1 MPQANSS
8 PTVNPDANLAPSIAA
23 GIVAGTP
30 AATAILSDDEYSKFL
45 LRHKNE
51 ILPVLRGLITHVSQV
66 TMFFNEGRD
75 MVLTSI
81 VRLDDDAMVLDLG
94 PNSELNRKA
103 LEAAKLFCITQLD
116 KVKIQFLLRGLSLT
130 DDGGRQA
137 FKTAL
142 PETVLRLQ
150 RREYFRLA
158 LPITRPLSMLVP
170 MKQLDGTQKTL
181 DLQVGDLSGGGLA
194 IVNLPLTVQIEIG
207 MEFQGCRLDLPE
219 VGLITTGLR
228 VCSLMDTRSRGGAT
242 LHRAGCEF
250 FNLPGP
256 QATLIQRYIIKI
268 ERERKARES
277 GMS

>member
-1 MPQANSS
+1 MPQPNSS
-8 PTVNPDANLAPSIAA
+8 PPANPDANLLPSVAA
-23 GIVAGTP
+23 GIVADTP

-81 VRLDDDAMVLDLG
+81 VRIEGDAMVLDLG
-94 PNSELNRKA
+94 PSSELNRKA

-158 LPITRPLSMLVP
+158 LPITRPLSILVP
-170 MKQLDGTQKTL
+170 LQQLDGTHKTM

-194 IVNLPLTVQIEIG
+194 IVNLPLSVAIEIG
-207 MEFQGCRLDLPE
+207 MEFKGCRLDLPE

-228 VCSLMDTRSRGGAT
+228 VCSIMDSRSRAGAT
-242 LHRAGCEF
+242 THRAGCEF

-256 QATLIQRYIIKI
+256 QATMIQRYIIKI